1 VPVPEPQPPAD
12 CLPPAAAGEARVI
25 EFVFPSDTNPL
36 GTLFGGTLVAWMDK
50 AAAVAAIRRSR
61 GSVVTAAI
69 EALSF
74 AVPIRQGDMVEL
86 VGEVEHVGRTSM
98 RVRVQVWREPH
109 GGGPAQM
116 ATEGRFTMVAIGEDG
131 RPRAVDPA

>member
-1 VPVPEPQPPAD
+1 MSAEPSNPAD
-12 CLPPAAAGEARVI
+12 AMPPAAPGEARII

-36 GTLFGGTLVAWMDK
+36 GSLFGGTLVAWMDK

-69 EALSF
+69 EGLSF
-74 AVPIRQGDMVEL
+74 AVPIRKGDMVEL

-98 RVRVQVWREPH
+98 RVRVEAWREPH
-109 GGGPAQM
+109 GGGEPHL

-131 RPRAVDPA
+131 RPRRVDPE

>member
-1 VPVPEPQPPAD
+1 MPSEPPSPAGPM
-12 CLPPAAAGEARVI
+12 PPAAPGEARII

-50 AAAVAAIRRSR
+50 AAAFAAIRRSR

-69 EALSF
+69 EGLTFS
-74 AVPIRQGDMVEL
+74 VPIRQGDMVEL

-98 RVRVQVWREPH
+98 RVRVQAWRETH
-109 GGGPAQM
+109 RGDGQQL

-131 RPRAVDPA
+131 RPRPVDPA